1 MVFVNW
7 FFAPIVL
14 THDLQIMVIMISLFI
29 PYMPSLY
36 TMYYSIYA
44 LRYPHVIL
52 HEMFFFLNTE
62 EHMTYG

>member
-1 MVFVNW
+1 
-7 FFAPIVL
+7 
-14 THDLQIMVIMISLFI
+14 
-29 PYMPSLY
+29 MPSLY

-62 EHMTYG
+62 EHMTYGWVLCGKYHSPYQKFEAIITIIS